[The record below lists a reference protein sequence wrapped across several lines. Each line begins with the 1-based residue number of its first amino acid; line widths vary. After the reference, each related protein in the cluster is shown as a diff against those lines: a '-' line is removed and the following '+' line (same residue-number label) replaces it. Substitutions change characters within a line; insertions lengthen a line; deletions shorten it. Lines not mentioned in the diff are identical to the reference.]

1 LGNEYSELN
10 EYNCITNLEK
20 VFPYNMSSSITL
32 LSITAVSLGL
42 IHTLLGPDHYLPFI
56 VLSQA
61 KKWSLRK
68 TMIITFLCGLGHI
81 LSSVILGLIGIA
93 AGISV
98 SKLVSIE
105 SFRGNIAAWLFIAFG
120 LVYMI
125 ISIRN
130 LVRKKRHKHSHFHFG
145 GNSHEH
151 EHNHQSDHIHVHEE
165 DKISTT
171 PWILFLIFV
180 FGPCEPLI
188 PILMYPASE
197 NNIAGAFFVSLLFA
211 VATIGTMMSVVLA
224 FRFGM
229 NKINLKPLEK
239 YNHLIAGTM
248 IFFSGLAIQFL
259 GL

>member
-1 LGNEYSELN
+1 MN
-10 EYNCITNLEK
+10 
-20 VFPYNMSSSITL
+20 SSIAL
-32 LSITAVSLGL
+32 LSVTAVTIGFF
-42 IHTLLGPDHYLPFI
+42 HTLLGPDHYLPFI

-68 TMIITFLCGLGHI
+68 TMVITFLCGVGHV

-93 AGISV
+93 VGISV
-98 SKLVSIE
+98 GKLVSIE

-130 LVRKKRHKHSHFHFG
+130 LVRKRKHSHSHFHFG
-145 GNSHEH
+145 GKSHEH
-151 EHNHQSDHIHVHEE
+151 EHSHQDEHVHIHEE
-165 DKISTT
+165 EAINTT

-188 PILMYPASE
+188 PIVMYPAAE
-197 NNIAGAFFVSLLFA
+197 NNISGAVLVSVLFSI
-211 VATIGTMMSVVLA
+211 VTIGTMMSIVLA
-224 FRFGM
+224 FRFGL

-239 YNHLIAGTM
+239 YSNLLAGTM
-248 IFFSGLAIQFL
+248 IFVTGLAIVFL